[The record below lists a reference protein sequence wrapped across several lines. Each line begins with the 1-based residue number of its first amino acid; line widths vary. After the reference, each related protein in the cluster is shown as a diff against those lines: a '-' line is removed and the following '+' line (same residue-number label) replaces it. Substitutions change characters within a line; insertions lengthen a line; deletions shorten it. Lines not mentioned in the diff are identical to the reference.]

1 MIGPDFVNLN
11 FLFQRDSSSPAPSP
25 HIPCP
30 ASPLNVPHLGFR
42 LRREQQLQD
51 QPISAASQVQDPPT
65 MMTSQQP
72 PTTQTT
78 PKVISSPIRVPVP
91 PVSLHPGLKR
101 SHFSNL
107 AQYLSGSAASPPPTA
122 ADAASHPSLA
132 SHASHASHVGV
143 GVSETSKRRK
153 TPPKKK
159 SDPMSMSMPV
169 SASFFGLQPNPNS
182 NPTPPPQHYS
192 GSTSSLTDSPASP
205 PLSHSTEGEGPLEIC
220 EESDR

>member
-1 MIGPDFVNLN
+1 
-11 FLFQRDSSSPAPSP
+11 
-25 HIPCP
+25 
-30 ASPLNVPHLGFR
+30 
-42 LRREQQLQD
+42 
-51 QPISAASQVQDPPT
+51 
-65 MMTSQQP
+65 MMTSPLPQV
-72 PTTQTT
+72 TQST

-91 PVSLHPGLKR
+91 PISLHPGLKR

-107 AQYLSGSAASPPPTA
+107 AQYLSGSAASPPPIAT
-122 ADAASHPSLA
+122 DATSQASLA
-132 SHASHASHVGV
+132 SQASQASHVV
-143 GVSETSKRRK
+143 ETSKRRK

-159 SDPMSMSMPV
+159 SDPTSMSMSLSMPT
-169 SASFFGLQPNPNS
+169 SASFFGLQPNPNPSS